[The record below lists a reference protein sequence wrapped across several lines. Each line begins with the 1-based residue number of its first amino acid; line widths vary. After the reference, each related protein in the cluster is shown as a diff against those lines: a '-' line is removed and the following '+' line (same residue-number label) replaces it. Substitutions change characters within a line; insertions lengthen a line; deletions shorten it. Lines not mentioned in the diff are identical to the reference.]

1 MKKIRVYYTMTDPS
15 RKETAETVIDLPVMD
30 GLEALAK
37 GEKCGIG
44 IALLT
49 EVLRNIAILQGY
61 HFKEIETI
69 EEI

>member
-1 MKKIRVYYTMTDPS
+1 MKKIRVYYTMTNPS
-15 RKETAETVIDLPVMD
+15 NKEKAETVIDLPVID
-30 GLEALAK
+30 GLENLTK

-44 IALLT
+44 KALLI
-49 EVLRNIAILQGY
+49 EALENIAILQGY